1 MTPAEH
7 HDTGLAD
14 EMYEAVLYQILTD
27 LPDRAVNGALAATV
41 ALRALVPQLHP
52 LSDSERRLLTDW
64 LDRTIEAPAAPH

>member
-27 LPDRAVNGALAATV
+27 LPDRAVNGALAPPSPM
-41 ALRALVPQLHP
+41 R
-52 LSDSERRLLTDW
+52 
-64 LDRTIEAPAAPH
+64 